1 MLEACAVLPLP
12 TSQDHH
18 DIFDR
23 DIVGMDIIA
32 FTQDNAI
39 RLLSTATLPHGS
51 DLLGSPFRSP
61 PANHTSSTS
70 VAALERA
77 RRDDTAMDMLHVLLK
92 LCDTMTSTF
101 QFSQK
106 HHDEKDRNLGTFVI
120 KRVLV
125 LTRYVGIRN
134 SLWLN
139 LAIMRLFKRF
149 IVQP

>member
-1 MLEACAVLPLP
+1 
-12 TSQDHH
+12 
-18 DIFDR
+18 
-23 DIVGMDIIA
+23 
-32 FTQDNAI
+32 
-39 RLLSTATLPHGS
+39 
-51 DLLGSPFRSP
+51 
-61 PANHTSSTS
+61 
-70 VAALERA
+70 
-77 RRDDTAMDMLHVLLK
+77 MDMLHVLLK
-92 LCDTMTSTF
+92 LCDTMTTTF